1 MASQVYIDTN
11 DSQLIFHNN
20 EFQNL
25 VEKCVIETKDKLNH
39 HPEIIVFGRI
49 CHQQRS
55 VGFFSDE
62 SKGYS
67 YSGQI
72 ASSKPLTPSLK
83 LLLENINAKF
93 DSYYNGILINLY
105 ENGSEYIGPHSD
117 DEKGLEPKHGVLAI
131 SYGAS
136 RTLRIR
142 DKYTKKKILDIKTNK
157 NKIVQ
162 MKGKFQTYFT
172 HEVPIEKKIKEN
184 RISFTFRYHKH

>member
-1 MASQVYIDTN
+1 MTIDSN
-11 DSQLIFHNN
+11 DSKLVIHYND
-20 EFQNL
+20 FQNL
-25 VEKCVIETKDKLNH
+25 VEKCVIETKDKLNY

-83 LLLENINAKF
+83 LLLDNINANF
-93 DSYYNGILINLY
+93 ESNYNGILINLY
-105 ENGSEYIGPHSD
+105 KNGSEYIGPHSD
-117 DEKGLEPKHGVLAI
+117 DEKGLDPNHGVLAI

-136 RTLRIR
+136 RTLRFR
-142 DKYTKKKILDIKTNK
+142 DKKTKKKVLDIKTN
-157 NKIVQ
+157 NDQIVQ
-162 MKGKFQTYFT
+162 MKGKFQSYFT
-172 HEVPIEKKIKEN
+172 HEVPIEKKIQDS
-184 RISFTFRYHKH
+184 RVSFTFRYHKK